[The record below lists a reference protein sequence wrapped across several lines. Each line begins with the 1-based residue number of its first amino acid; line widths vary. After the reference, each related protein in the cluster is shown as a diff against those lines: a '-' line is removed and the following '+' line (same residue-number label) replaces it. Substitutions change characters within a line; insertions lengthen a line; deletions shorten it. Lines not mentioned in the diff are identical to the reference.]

1 MIVLVLFEL
10 LLQSKAKYSNGSA
23 IFLCFPLKTRLCL
36 FLKKGEGNKYI
47 YIFTH
52 YYLTQLS
59 KSLKFYIF

>member
-23 IFLCFPLKTRLCL
+23 IFLCFPLKTRLWL

-47 YIFTH
+47 
-52 YYLTQLS
+52 
-59 KSLKFYIF
+59 